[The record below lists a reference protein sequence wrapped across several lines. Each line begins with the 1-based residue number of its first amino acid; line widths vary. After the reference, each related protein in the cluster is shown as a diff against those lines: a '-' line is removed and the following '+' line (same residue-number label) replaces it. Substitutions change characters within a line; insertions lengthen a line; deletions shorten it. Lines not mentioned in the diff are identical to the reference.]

1 MHTCLHI
8 DLLHSYTTIV
18 LNRPIAFLSGFL
30 WDGVLDNSPLV
41 RVHMTRLQ
49 LILPNN
55 SKTLTEQLALMVV

>member
-8 DLLHSYTTIV
+8 DSLHSYTTIV

-30 WDGVLDNSPLV
+30 WDGVLDNRPLV
-41 RVHMTRLQ
+41 RVHMTR